1 MTGAARC
8 HEKQSTM
15 NTTLAARLAIIL
27 CEPQSPG
34 NIGAVAR
41 AMANFGVQD
50 LRLVNPCEHLHPEA
64 RKFAVGASH
73 LLGSARL
80 YPDLASARA
89 DLHLTIATTR
99 RPGRLR
105 GELLD
110 STELP
115 ALLTAAPAN
124 ARIGLVFGREDCG
137 LSSDEVAQCT
147 HAARVV
153 TSSDVGSLNLA
164 QALLLFLYELA
175 RDPGNARTVAEQQ
188 MPRQEELDGM
198 FGQLEEILDRI
209 AFSNPSRP
217 EATIYRLRQ
226 LIARSHPDYEEV
238 ALLRGFFG
246 QVASSINNWRGRR
259 RGG

>member
-1 MTGAARC
+1 MTTALC
-8 HEKQSTM
+8 S
-15 NTTLAARLAIIL
+15 RLAIIL

-41 AMANFGVQD
+41 AMANFGVTD

-73 LLGSARL
+73 LLGTARL
-80 YPDLASARA
+80 YPDLAAARA

-115 ALLTAAPAN
+115 ALLAAAPAMT
-124 ARIGLVFGREDCG
+124 RIGLVFGREDCG

-147 HAARVV
+147 HAVRVV

-164 QALLLFLYELA
+164 QALLLVLYELA
-175 RDPGNARTVAEQQ
+175 RNPDNGQSTAQAALPEQA
-188 MPRQEELDGM
+188 ELDGM
-198 FGQLEEILDRI
+198 FTQLDEILDRI

-217 EATIYRLRQ
+217 EATRYRLRQ
-226 LIARSHPDYEEV
+226 LLARCHPDREEV
-238 ALLRGFFG
+238 ALLRGFFA
-246 QVASSINNWRGRR
+246 QLASSINDWRGRR
-259 RGG
+259 RG